1 MSRTTLEDIKSIDK
15 EFLAPR
21 DVSGFLGCDP
31 YNITLQARA
40 DPAKLGFPVV
50 VIGTRT
56 KIPKKAF
63 INFFEGVKEETL

>member
-1 MSRTTLEDIKSIDK
+1 MPKTTLEEIKNMDK

-21 DVSGFLGCDP
+21 DVSGFLSCDP

-63 INFFEGVKEETL
+63 INFFEGVKEATL